1 MTSNPPQILVT
12 GAGGQL
18 GSELMRRAA
27 SDGVIAT
34 GLTSADLD
42 ITDATV
48 VRQHV
53 MGSGAAAVVN
63 AAAYTAVDRAEV
75 EQALAYAVNR
85 DGAANL
91 AASCAEA
98 GVPLIHVSTDYVFD
112 GTKQTPYSEEDPV
125 RPISVYGASKEA
137 GERLVRQN
145 LPRHIILRTAWVY
158 SPFGHNFVKTM
169 LRLAGERTS
178 VRVVADQHG
187 CPTAAGDLAG
197 AILELVRL
205 IATGE
210 DLAWGT
216 YHYCGAGSTTWHGF
230 AEAILMLAAPA
241 LGRKVEVIPITT
253 AEYPTPAHRPPN
265 SVLDCTRIR
274 RKFGIEPHAW
284 RESLVGVMM
293 ELLGKGGTLN

>member
-1 MTSNPPQILVT
+1 MTSHPPQILVT

-18 GSELMRRAA
+18 GSELMRHAA
-27 SDGVIAT
+27 SQGVIAT

-42 ITDATV
+42 ITDGV
-48 VRQHV
+48 MVRQHI
-53 MGSGAAAVVN
+53 MASGAAAVVN
-63 AAAYTAVDRAEV
+63 AAAYTAVDKAEM

-91 AASCAEA
+91 AASCAAA

-112 GTKQTPYSEEDPV
+112 GTKQTPYGEDDPV
-125 RPISVYGASKEA
+125 HPISAYGASKEA

-158 SPFGHNFVKTM
+158 SAFGHNFVKTM

-187 CPTAAGDLAG
+187 CPTAAGDLAL

-205 IATGE
+205 IAKGE

-216 YHYCGAGSTTWHGF
+216 YHYCGSGSTTWHGF
-230 AEAILMLAAPA
+230 AEAIMMLAAPA

-253 AEYPTPAHRPPN
+253 ADYPTPAHRPPN

-274 RKFGIEPHAW
+274 QKFGIEPRAW
-284 RESLVGVMM
+284 REALVGVVM
-293 ELLGKGGTLN
+293 ELQCIGAKRI